1 MNRYNLG
8 NVITNGMQILSVGAT
23 TAAKTLGRAD
33 QTLNNL
39 SDDEKSAYY
48 KMKADKIRDE
58 INRYNTGGESAIQH
72 LSEEELT
79 DYRKKQADDIRKKTY
94 GEEEE
99 SVDTLME
106 GSENGIPKLQDNSLQ
121 VEQLELKMKR
131 DKEWYDTWIKG
142 KTRLSNKLKSEII
155 KKLKGEDENADV

>member
-23 TAAKTLGRAD
+23 TASKTLGRAD

-39 SDDEKSAYY
+39 SDEEKSAYY
-48 KMKADKIRDE
+48 KMKADKMRDE
-58 INRYNTGGESAIQH
+58 INRYNTGGESATQH
-72 LSEEELT
+72 LSKEELT

-99 SVDTLME
+99 SVDAIME
-106 GSENGIPKLQDNSLQ
+106 GSENGIPKLKNNSPQ
-121 VEQLELKMKR
+121 VKEIELYKKR
-131 DKEWYDTWIKG
+131 VNEWYVDWLKSKNKI
-142 KTRLSNKLKSEII
+142 SNKAKHQLLKI
-155 KKLKGEDENADV
+155 LKGEDENADV